1 MKEPVATARRKKMSS
16 DERAQQISEGAIAL
30 FAQKGF
36 ALSTRELTQALGV
49 TQPLLYRYFPS
60 KQALIEHVY
69 EKVFMSRWRPEW
81 EEWLKDRTQPLEE
94 RLEKYFGDYTRAILS
109 SEWVRIF
116 LYAGLQDPALNQRY
130 LKMLHEHIFEV
141 INAEIRHECGVKR
154 KPGAARLELEN
165 EILWGF
171 HASFFY
177 LGVRKWVYQLPVA
190 ENIDPIIRE
199 RVDAF
204 LNGARANYRRG
215 RAGRAD

>member
-1 MKEPVATARRKKMSS
+1 MTAPAAGTRRNMSS
-16 DERAQQISEGAIAL
+16 DERAEQISERAIAL

-36 ALSTRELTQALGV
+36 ALSTRELAQALGV

-69 EKVFMSRWRPEW
+69 NKVFMSRWRPEW
-81 EEWLKDRTQPLEE
+81 EQWLQDRSRPLEQ
-94 RLEKYFGDYTRAILS
+94 RLVVYFADYARAILS

-116 LYAGLQDPALNQRY
+116 LYAGLQDPTLNQRY
-130 LKMLHEHIFEV
+130 LKMLHERIFDV
-141 INAEIRHECGVKR
+141 INAELRHECGIKR
-154 KPGAARLELEN
+154 RPGAARLEIER

-177 LGVRKWVYQLPVA
+177 LGVRKWVYQLPVS
-190 ENIDPIIRE
+190 EDIDAIIRA

-204 LNGARANYRRG
+204 LNGALANYARG
-215 RAGRAD
+215 

>member
-1 MKEPVATARRKKMSS
+1 MTAPAAAGTRRNMSS
-16 DERAQQISEGAIAL
+16 DARAEQISERAIAL

-36 ALSTRELTQALGV
+36 ALSTRELAQALGV

-69 EKVFMSRWRPEW
+69 NKVFMSRWRPEW
-81 EEWLKDRTQPLEE
+81 EQWLQDRSQPLEQ
-94 RLEKYFGDYTRAILS
+94 RLVEYFADYTRAILS

-116 LYAGLQDPALNQRY
+116 LYAGLQDPTLNQRY
-130 LKMLHEHIFEV
+130 LKMLHERIFDV
-141 INAEIRHECGVKR
+141 INTEIRHQCGIKR
-154 KPGAARLELEN
+154 RPGAARLEIER

-190 ENIDPIIRE
+190 EDIDAIIRA

-204 LNGARANYRRG
+204 LNGALANYTRG
-215 RAGRAD
+215 